1 MHRLKVI
8 AAMALIATLSSA
20 CSSGGSRAEI
30 NRTAASPLSEDQR
43 HRLYAAALAASDSPL
58 DSQEFKSVC
67 RSIGIFD
74 VNDRP
79 NDQYSDFVGEHV
91 RWTMNANGKQ
101 FRLEIDTKDK
111 ARNYLSRY
119 FRQ

>member
-1 MHRLKVI
+1 MHTLKVI
-8 AAMALIATLSSA
+8 AAIALIAILSSA
-20 CSSGGSRAEI
+20 CSSLGSRAG
-30 NRTAASPLSEDQR
+30 NVHTARGLSEDQR

-67 RSIGIFD
+67 RAIGIFD

-79 NDQYSDFVGEHV
+79 NEQYSDFVGEHV
-91 RWTMNANGKQ
+91 RWTMDANGKQ

-119 FRQ
+119 FKQ

>member
-1 MHRLKVI
+1 MHTLKVI
-8 AAMALIATLSSA
+8 AVMALIATLSSA

-30 NRTAASPLSEDQR
+30 NRNAASPLSDQR
-43 HRLYAAALAASDSPL
+43 HRLYAAALGASDSPL
-58 DSQEFKSVC
+58 DSPEFKSVC
-67 RSIGIFD
+67 RAIGIFD

-79 NDQYSDFVGEHV
+79 NDEYSDFVGEHV

-111 ARNYLSRY
+111 ARNYLSQY
-119 FRQ
+119 FKQ

>member
-1 MHRLKVI
+1 MHTLKVI
-8 AAMALIATLSSA
+8 AAIALLAILSSA

-30 NRTAASPLSEDQR
+30 NRSAASPLSEDQR

-67 RSIGIFD
+67 RAIGIFD

-79 NDQYSDFVGEHV
+79 NDEYSDFVGEHV
-91 RWTMNANGKQ
+91 RWAMNANGKQ

-119 FRQ
+119 SRQ